1 MSPDGNLLYMGGG
14 SSTDQNGRFRTA
26 NSIAIRGEHIIISD
40 VGTKSI
46 TVYETTEYARLINS
60 AVSSNAAG
68 RFEEAADYWDKV
80 TTFNSNMYIAYIG
93 LGKAEMRQA
102 MANYDET
109 RFDHYE
115 NALVYFSKATE
126 KENYSKAYGELR
138 KEELSKNFSFIF
150 IGIIIIIVGIIVL
163 YFVRK
168 SLKKK
173 KRGAK

>member
-1 MSPDGNLLYMGGG
+1 MFFFNSSPQIVDVAVDDESGRYTIIDSRSGRFFTYDPDGNLLYMGGG

-40 VGTKSI
+40 VGNKSI

-138 KEELSKNFSFIF
+138 K
-150 IGIIIIIVGIIVL
+150 
-163 YFVRK
+163 
-168 SLKKK
+168 
-173 KRGAK
+173 

>member
-1 MSPDGNLLYMGGG
+1 MGGG

-26 NSIAIRGEHIIISD
+26 NSIALRGEHIIISD
-40 VGTKSI
+40 VGNKSI

-60 AVSSNAAG
+60 AVSANAAG
-68 RFEEAADYWDKV
+68 RFEEAADYWQKV

-102 MANYDET
+102 MSHYDET

-126 KENYSKAYGELR
+126 KDNYSKAYGELR

-150 IGIIIIIVGIIVL
+150 IGIIVIIVGIIVL